1 MDFQNF
7 ETLIRQ
13 IETDLGD
20 NFNQKFREA
29 RKKLSG
35 LNNLPN
41 RILFSEYDKDKSEW
55 VYNRGGK
62 KEIQYHLYL
71 RNGELGYGLGINSQ
85 RGSFNNDDPAKIANS
100 LGISFKDLY
109 FKIKNVVPNYSFKI
123 GSEDQLGKMKEE
135 EFLLFG
141 NSIPYL
147 NDNKLDDS
155 DYQTVISDLKKQFE
169 VYCMVFELN
178 NRKNETLSHQE
189 IQLKEIT
196 KKINLLKYKRQI
208 ILQGPP
214 GTGKTKL
221 AKEIAQQLLGLNQI
235 DKEFVKNNLNLG
247 LKFDSVGGTKKFEII
262 SINQDNIEITT
273 SGENRLPTI
282 SGIIKYYKD
291 NLDWKTSTLKNVEA
305 YEMSLAKY
313 ITENVNVNKKD
324 SEQVKLI
331 QFHPSYTYEDF
342 VRGIVAESKGEKIE
356 YKNVNKTLGLFAE
369 KALRNYIASHNN
381 SSESN
386 IEQWVDSKFEE
397 FKSNVE
403 AKLPEEQVTLSGD
416 IKIYEVTDSY
426 FKYAQSWQT
435 PGYIKFSEFKSLV
448 KAIVSGELELTNKQL
463 DKEKFIHAHY
473 RYTYYNALLKI
484 FFDEY
489 KYQGE
494 SYSEAPRNYVLI
506 IDEINRAN
514 LSSVLGELIYALEY
528 RGEAVES
535 MYAVE
540 DDNKLILPPNLYIIG
555 TMNTADRS
563 VGHIDYAIRRRFAFV
578 DVPSENLKETQGLE
592 TFDGVLFDT
601 VAALFDTNLSPE
613 FEKKDVQLGHSY
625 FIDKSAETD
634 GASTEI
640 RLEYEIKPILREY
653 VRDGVLTGEKIKEK
667 IEALAPSI

>member
-7 ETLIRQ
+7 EILIRQ

-20 NFNQKFREA
+20 DFIQKFREA
-29 RKKLSG
+29 RRKFAG
-35 LNNLPN
+35 LTNLPN
-41 RILFSEYDKDKSEW
+41 RILFSEYDKDRSEW

-85 RGSFNNDDPAKIANS
+85 RGTFNNDDPVKIANS
-100 LGISFKDLY
+100 FGNSFKELY
-109 FKIKNVVPNYSFKI
+109 TKIKNVLPNYTFRI
-123 GSEDQLGKMKEE
+123 GSEGQLGNMKEE

-147 NDNKLDDS
+147 NDNTLSDA
-155 DYQTVISDLKKQFE
+155 DYQSMISDLRKQFE
-169 VYCMVFELN
+169 VYSMVFELN
-178 NRKNETLSHQE
+178 NSKNEILLHQQIRLE
-189 IQLKEIT
+189 EIT
-196 KKINLLKYKRQI
+196 KKVNLLSYKKQI

-221 AKEIAQQLLGLNQI
+221 AKEIAQQLVGKNKI
-235 DKEFVKNNLNLG
+235 DKEFVKNNLNVG
-247 LKFDSVGGTKKFEII
+247 LEFSSVGGRETYKIL
-262 SINQDNIEITT
+262 SINKDNIEIAT
-273 SGENRLPTI
+273 SGENRLATI
-282 SGIIKYYKD
+282 SGILKYYED

-313 ITENVNVNKKD
+313 IRENISADKKD
-324 SEQVKLI
+324 LEQVKLI

-342 VRGIVAESKGEKIE
+342 VRGIIAESKGEKIE
-356 YKNVNKTLGLFAE
+356 YKNINKTLGLFAE
-369 KALRNYIASHNN
+369 KALKNFKASNN
-381 SSESN
+381 RSVESN
-386 IEQWVDSKFEE
+386 IERWIDSKFEE
-397 FKSNVE
+397 FKSNIE
-403 AKLPEEQVTLSGD
+403 AKLPEEQLTLSD
-416 IKIYEVTDSY
+416 NIKIYEVTDSH

-435 PGYIKFSEFKSLV
+435 PGYLKFSEFKSLV
-448 KAIVSGELELTNKQL
+448 KAIVSGELELSNRQL
-463 DKEKFIHAHY
+463 DKEKFIHALY

-489 KYQGE
+489 KYKGE
-494 SYSEAPRNYVLI
+494 SYSETLKNFVLV

-535 MYAVE
+535 IYAIE
-540 DDNKLILPPNLYIIG
+540 ENNELILPPNLYIIG

-563 VGHIDYAIRRRFAFV
+563 VGHIDYAIRRRFAFI
-578 DVPSENLKETQGLE
+578 DVPAENLKVTQGLE
-592 TFDGVLFDT
+592 AFDGDLFDNVT
-601 VAALFDTNLSPE
+601 ALFDKNLSAE

-625 FIDKSAETD
+625 FIDKANDKD
-634 GASTEI
+634 GASMDI